1 MIHEKSLT
9 YKKDII
15 IIRFS
20 ERKSCSEITTK
31 KLARIGNGKLLLES
45 ENYKIVKTLNPQFT
59 LMDIYLITYF
69 PYKCKNC

>member
-1 MIHEKSLT
+1 MQYVMIHEKSLT

-20 ERKSCSEITTK
+20 ERKSEITTK

-45 ENYKIVKTLNPQFT
+45 ESYKIVKTLNP
-59 LMDIYLITYF
+59 
-69 PYKCKNC
+69 

>member
-1 MIHEKSLT
+1 MQYVMIHEKSLT

-45 ENYKIVKTLNPQFT
+45 ESYKIVKTLNP
-59 LMDIYLITYF
+59 
-69 PYKCKNC
+69 